1 MTTKSLSRVRLA
13 NKYGNILN
21 NKGISTNTICKML
34 LLISGN
40 YSYIV
45 VTEINFTNLTIT
57 YKNLVDERLSG
68 TLMMGTFVSME
79 WEAVP

>member
-1 MTTKSLSRVRLA
+1 MTTKSLSRERLIK
-13 NKYGNILN
+13 NYDKILKD
-21 NKGISTNTICKML
+21 KGISINTICKML
-34 LLISGN
+34 MLISGN

-45 VTEINFTNLTIT
+45 ITDVNFTNLTVT